1 MTYVDCLDLHAQE
14 LGSVLKSEQREALEL
29 LKKLVDRQHTTF
41 TLCQNAA
48 CSNELF
54 SLSGRLC
61 FGGKRFD

>member
-1 MTYVDCLDLHAQE
+1 MTYVDCLDLHVQE

-41 TLCQNAA
+41 TLCQNTA

-54 SLSGRLC
+54 SLSGRIMLWRKT
-61 FGGKRFD
+61 F